1 MTAHIIVL
9 ANEKGGTGK
18 STLAMH
24 ILVALLRAKK
34 NVVSFDLDAHQGTF
48 SRYISNRKEF
58 SQKNGIPLPV
68 PTHIPW
74 TDKMDQLYTLSGEIE
89 KHPEADFIIIDTPGT
104 NSDLTKKAIELAD
117 TLITPLNDSL
127 IDLDVLAT
135 LDQDSLKIKG
145 PSNFSQTVWSMR
157 QQRMLKKRPS
167 LNWIVVRNRLLYT
180 KSKNSTLM
188 ADLLEALA
196 RRTHFTIADG
206 ISERVI
212 YRELFIKGLT
222 MLDLKENGLNMPL
235 SFSSI
240 TARQEIRSLVSK
252 IIHNP
257 LQ

>member
-24 ILVALLRAKK
+24 ILVTLLRAKK

-58 SQKNGIPLPV
+58 SQKNGIPLPI

-74 TDKMDQLYTLSGEIE
+74 TEKTNQLYTLSGEIE
-89 KHPEADFIIIDTPGT
+89 KNSEADFIIIDTPGT
-104 NSDLTKKAIELAD
+104 NSDLTKQAIELAD

-127 IDLDVLAT
+127 IDLDVLTT
-135 LDQDSLKIKG
+135 LDQETLKIKG
-145 PSNFSQTVWSMR
+145 PSHFSQTVWGSR

-167 LNWIVVRNRLLYT
+167 LNWIIVRNRLIYT
-180 KSKNSTLM
+180 KSKNSSLM
-188 ADLLEALA
+188 SELLTSLS
-196 RRTHFTIADG
+196 RRIHFSIADG

-222 MLDLKENGLNMPL
+222 MMDLKENGLNMPL
-235 SFSSI
+235 SFSSL
-240 TARQEIRSLVSK
+240 TARQEIRSLVNK
-252 IIHNP
+252 ILHNP